1 MALLG
6 PVLVFSAP
14 EGAADHVARVV
25 VPGPGDADDQVPD
38 FGQGEPYQ
46 LVGAWMWAP
55 FLERMMLRKA
65 WANMERV
72 MCRYQPVY
80 WRTW

>member
-1 MALLG
+1 M
-6 PVLVFSAP
+6 
-14 EGAADHVARVV
+14 VA
-25 VPGPGDADDQVPD
+25 GPGDEDDKAPD
-38 FGQGEPYQ
+38 FGKGQSYQ
-46 LVGAWMWAP
+46 LLGAWMWAP
-55 FLERMMLRKA
+55 FFERMTLRKA